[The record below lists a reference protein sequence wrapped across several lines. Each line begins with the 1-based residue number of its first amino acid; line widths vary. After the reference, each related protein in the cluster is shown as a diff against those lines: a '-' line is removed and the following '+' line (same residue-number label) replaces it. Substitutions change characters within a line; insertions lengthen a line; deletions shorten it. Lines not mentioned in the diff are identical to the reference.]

1 MISKSRSECDKM
13 DFTKNRA
20 LLKRALEVTPLGAQ
34 TFSKSYRYF
43 PQGAAPAFLESGKGC
58 RVTDV
63 DGNEFIDFVCS
74 LGPITVGYND
84 DRINEAIKKQLEK
97 GIVFSQP
104 SSISVELAEVL
115 CEIVPCAEQVRFVKN
130 GSDATSAAVRL
141 ARAYK
146 GKDLVLCSGY
156 HGMQDWYIAS
166 TVNNKGI
173 PASVSDL
180 VRSFEYNDIAALEK
194 LIEINKDHVACVI
207 MEPIQGDGPKEGYLQ
222 QVRALTQKHGIILI
236 FDEVVSG
243 FRYALGGASEFYQVT
258 PDMASFG
265 KGMGNGM
272 PISAVAGKKEIMEQ
286 IGTKGVFISTTFGG
300 ETLSMA
306 AAMATIKILKEK
318 KAFKHFWHLGN
329 MALEGFKELI
339 KEYELETIV
348 KTSGL
353 APHCGL
359 SFEGHGQLNYLDVQT
374 VYLQR
379 LAQEG
384 ILSIGINNVNLS
396 HSEKE
401 IAALLDAS
409 KKAFEDL
416 KVALDQDSLE
426 GILIGEKVD
435 PIFKRNLD

>member
-1 MISKSRSECDKM
+1 M
-13 DFTKNRA
+13 
-20 LLKRALEVTPLGAQ
+20 
-34 TFSKSYRYF
+34 
-43 PQGAAPAFLESGKGC
+43 
-58 RVTDV
+58 TDV

-104 SSISVELAEVL
+104 SPISVELAEVL
-115 CEIVPCAEQVRFVKN
+115 CEIVPCAQQVRFVKN

-141 ARAYK
+141 ARAYT
-146 GKDLVLCSGY
+146 GKDLILCSGY

-173 PASVSDL
+173 PKSISEL
-180 VRSFEYNDIAALEK
+180 VHSFEYNNLESLEE
-194 LIEINKDHVACVI
+194 LIDHYKDQIACVI
-207 MEPIQGDGPKEGYLQ
+207 IEPIQGDGPKEGYLQ
-222 QVRALTQKHGIILI
+222 AVRDVTQKHGIVLI

-243 FRYALGGASEFYQVT
+243 FRYALGGASEYYNVI

-272 PISAVAGKKEIMEQ
+272 PISAVAGRREIMEQ

-306 AAMATIKILKEK
+306 AALETIKILKEE
-318 KAFKHFWHLGN
+318 KAFDHFWHLGN
-329 MALEGFKELI
+329 MALEGFKKLI
-339 KEYELETIV
+339 KEYELEKVV

-359 SFEGHGQLNYLDVQT
+359 SFEGQGQLNYLDVQT

-384 ILSIGINNVNLS
+384 ILSIGINNVNLA

-401 IAALLDAS
+401 ISALLDAS

-426 GILIGEKVD
+426 GVLIGEKVD